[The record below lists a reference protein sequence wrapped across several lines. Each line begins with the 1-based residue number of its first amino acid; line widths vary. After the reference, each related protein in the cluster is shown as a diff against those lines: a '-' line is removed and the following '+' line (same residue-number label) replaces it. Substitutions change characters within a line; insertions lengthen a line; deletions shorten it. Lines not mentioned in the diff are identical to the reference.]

1 MPATAMPHPTSPSTD
16 LAAAAAAPRAQAV
29 DQHLLHTVGTAPAG
43 ASHTEIMHAVAQV
56 AREQLSQRWVAGDTA
71 DRAAKA
77 RRVYYL
83 SMEFLIGRTLSNAL
97 AALDLKGEMGQA
109 ARNHAATLEDLV
121 ATEADAALGNGG
133 LGRLAAC
140 FLDSMATVELP
151 SFGYGI
157 RYEFGMFKQSIQGG
171 RQIEYPDP
179 WLEDGTPWEFPRSG
193 VHYPVRFGGWVEPA
207 TDPSL
212 VPIWRHAGEVN
223 AKAYDM
229 VIPGHGTARV
239 STLRLWKAVAP
250 SQIDL
255 HAFNSGDY
263 ARAAEFKNQYEN
275 ISWVLYPNDSTPAGR
290 ELRLRQEYFFTSA
303 SIQDILARHLAE
315 HGRLTN
321 LSDKVAIH
329 LNDTHPAIGVA
340 ELMRLLVDEHG
351 FGWLAAWSITKKV
364 FSYTNHTL
372 MPEALETWPVALMQQ
387 VLPRHLEI
395 IFRINAEFLAE
406 AAAHRPGDNEF
417 LRGLSLIDERGERR
431 VRMAHLSI
439 VGSHKINGVSALH
452 SDLLVKTIF
461 ADFASLWPERFTN
474 MTNGVTPRRWL
485 AQANP
490 SLASLIDST
499 IGSSWRLDLD
509 QLKRLLPHAGRE
521 DFRNAFLAVKQ
532 ANKARL
538 AEHIRASTGLVVD
551 PTSLFDV
558 QVKRIHEYKRQLLNV
573 LQVVARYQAML
584 ADPGAHWTPR
594 TVIFAG
600 KAASSYT
607 AAKNIIRL
615 IHDLGQVIN
624 HDPRIGGKLKLVFVP
639 NYGVSVAEVI
649 MPAADLSEQIS
660 TAGTEA
666 SGTGNMKLA
675 LNGALTIGTDDG
687 ANIEIRQ
694 QVGDDNILIF
704 GLSTQEVADSRA
716 AGYQPL
722 RIYEQNPRIKAVL
735 DAIAG
740 GHFSEEEPGRYR
752 ELVDSLLWRGDPY
765 MLLADFDSYVA
776 AQARVDALFA
786 DPQAW
791 ARKAIANV
799 AGMGFFSSDRT
810 IREYAR
816 DVWGLAA
823 KA

>member
-1 MPATAMPHPTSPSTD
+1 TT
-16 LAAAAAAPRAQAV
+16 
-29 DQHLLHTVGTAPAG
+29 
-43 ASHTEIMHAVAQV
+43 TEMMHAVAQV
-56 AREQLSQRWVAGDTA
+56 AREQLSRRWVAAEQA

-83 SMEFLIGRTLSNAL
+83 SMEFLIGRTLGNAL
-97 AALDLKGEMGQA
+97 AALELKGEMGAA
-109 ARNHAATLEDLV
+109 ARAHAASLEDL
-121 ATEADAALGNGG
+121 ASTEADAALGNGG

-151 SFGYGI
+151 SVGYGI
-157 RYEFGMFKQSIQGG
+157 RYEFGMFKQHIQGG
-171 RQIEYPDP
+171 RQVEYPDP
-179 WLEDGTPWEFPRSG
+179 WLEDGTPWEFPRSHVG
-193 VHYPVRFGGWVEPA
+193 YRVRFGGWVEPA

-212 VPIWRHAGEVN
+212 VPTWRHAGEVN

-229 VIPGHGTARV
+229 VVPGHGTERV

-263 ARAAEFKNQYEN
+263 ARAAEFKNEYEN

-321 LSDKVAIH
+321 LADKVAIH

-351 FGWLAAWSITKKV
+351 FGWIAAWAITRRV

-395 IFRINAEFLAE
+395 IFRINAEFLAQ
-406 AAAHRPGDNEF
+406 AAAHRPGDNDF
-417 LRGLSLIDERGERR
+417 LRDLSLIDERGERR
-431 VRMAHLSI
+431 VRMAHLAV

-452 SDLLVKTIF
+452 SELLVKTIF
-461 ADFASLWPERFTN
+461 SGFAAMWPERFTN

-485 AQANP
+485 AQANGG
-490 SLASLIDST
+490 LASLVDST
-499 IGSSWRLDLD
+499 IGHGWRLDLN
-509 QLKRLLPHAGRE
+509 QLERLRPHAERAE
-521 DFRNAFLAVKQ
+521 FRQAFAAVKQ
-532 ANKARL
+532 GNKRRL
-538 AEHIRASTGLVVD
+538 AEHIRAATGIVVD

-584 ADPGAHWTPR
+584 ADPNAHWTPR

-600 KAASSYT
+600 KAASSYH
-607 AAKNIIRL
+607 AAKSIIRL
-615 IHDLGQVIN
+615 IHDVGRVVN
-624 HDPRIGGKLKLVFVP
+624 DDPVVAGRLKLVFVP
-639 NYGVSVAEVI
+639 NYGVSVAEII

-694 QVGDDNILIF
+694 QVGDDNIFIF
-704 GLSTQEVADSRA
+704 GLSTAEVAQHKA
-716 AGYQPL
+716 QGYQPL
-722 RIYEQNPRIKAVL
+722 RLYEAHPRLKAVL

-740 GHFSEEEPGRYR
+740 GAFSDDEPGRYR
-752 ELVDSLLWRGDPY
+752 ALVDSLLWGGDPY
-765 MLLADFDSYVA
+765 MLLADFDGYLA
-776 AQARVDALFA
+776 AQARVDALYEQ
-786 DPQAW
+786 PEAW
-791 ARKAIANV
+791 ARKAILNV

-816 DVWGLAA
+816 EVWGLQA
-823 KA
+823 KG

>member
-1 MPATAMPHPTSPSTD
+1 MTDRTLSSTSFDPAVAAGG
-16 LAAAAAAPRAQAV
+16 AAAV
-29 DQHLLHTVGTAPAG
+29 GHHLLHTVGAVPGQATP
-43 ASHTEIMHAVAQV
+43 TEIMHAVAQV
-56 AREQLSQRWVAGDTA
+56 AREQLSRRWVAAEQA
-71 DRAAKA
+71 DRAAKS

-97 AALDLKGEMGQA
+97 AALELKGEMGAA
-109 ARNHAATLEDLV
+109 ARAHAASLEDL
-121 ATEADAALGNGG
+121 AGTEVDAALGNGG

-151 SFGYGI
+151 SYGYGI
-157 RYEFGMFKQSIQGG
+157 RYEFGMFKQHIQGG
-171 RQIEYPDP
+171 CQIESPDP
-179 WLEDGTPWEFPRSG
+179 WLEDGTPWEFPRG
-193 VHYPVRFGGWVEPA
+193 NVAYRVRFGGWVEPA
-207 TDPSL
+207 ADPGL
-212 VPIWRHAGEVN
+212 VPTWRHAGEVN

-229 VIPGHGTARV
+229 VVPGHGTERV

-263 ARAAEFKNQYEN
+263 ARAAEFKNAYEN

-321 LSDKVAIH
+321 LADKVAIH

-351 FGWLAAWSITKKV
+351 FGWIAAWAITKKV

-406 AAAHRPGDNEF
+406 AAAHRPGDHGF
-417 LRGLSLIDERGERR
+417 LRELSLIDERGERR
-431 VRMAHLSI
+431 VRMAHLAV
-439 VGSHKINGVSALH
+439 VGSHKVNGVSALH

-461 ADFASLWPERFTN
+461 SGFASMWPERFTN

-485 AQANP
+485 AQANGG
-490 SLASLIDST
+490 LASLVDST
-499 IGSSWRLDLD
+499 IGSGWRLDLN
-509 QLKRLLPHAGRE
+509 QLERLKPHAERA
-521 DFRNAFLAVKQ
+521 DFRQAFMAVKQ
-532 ANKARL
+532 ANKRRL
-538 AEHIRASTGLVVD
+538 SEHIRASTGIVVD

-584 ADPGAHWTPR
+584 ADPTATWTPR

-600 KAASSYT
+600 KAASSYH
-607 AAKNIIRL
+607 AAKSIIRL
-615 IHDLGQVIN
+615 IHDVGSVVN
-624 HDPRIGGKLKLVFVP
+624 DDPVVAGRLKLVFVP
-639 NYGVSVAEVI
+639 NYGVSVAELI

-694 QVGDDNILIF
+694 QVGDDNIFIF
-704 GLSTQEVADSRA
+704 GLSTDEVAQHKAQGWQPFRLYEANARLKA
-716 AGYQPL
+716 A
-722 RIYEQNPRIKAVL
+722 L
-735 DAIAG
+735 DAIAAG
-740 GHFSEEEPGRYR
+740 TFSDDEPGRYR
-752 ELVDSLLWRGDPY
+752 GLVDSLLWGGDPY

-776 AQARVDALFA
+776 AQARVDALYGQ
-786 DPQAW
+786 PEAW
-791 ARKAIANV
+791 ARKAVHNV
-799 AGMGFFSSDRT
+799 AGMGFFSSDRS

-816 DVWGLAA
+816 EVWGLAA